1 MKSFQLEAFSLS
13 QPVSVTQSVVPSR
26 CLYSAQVNSTARNPA
41 PTTTAYTSLVR
52 LNGTAALLTYDMLSS
67 PRVMWSMELALAVG
81 PQRGNENA

>member
-1 MKSFQLEAFSLS
+1 MASCASSRLSQGAFSHPERCAS
-13 QPVSVTQSVVPSR
+13 S

-41 PTTTAYTSLVR
+41 PSTTAYTSLVR

-81 PQRGNENA
+81 PQRGNQNA